1 MAYKAK
7 FRPLERLG
15 PDGWRRFEPEQPELP
30 LGAKA

>member
-15 PDGWRRFEPEQPELP
+15 PEGWRAFEPDQKELA
-30 LGAKA
+30 LTR

>member
-15 PDGWRRFEPEQPELP
+15 PDGWRSFEPDQKELA
-30 LGAKA
+30 LGR

>member
-15 PDGWRRFEPEQPELP
+15 PDGWRRFEPEQKELP
-30 LGAKA
+30 LSR